1 MAKVVVRDG
10 APPAILPPAGDR
22 FALAVQRAVGAVLA
36 PVWFPAVVGA
46 MRFGLRWR
54 IENAAAL
61 RRDYAMLRR
70 SPGPLVVCAN
80 HLTLVDSAVIAW
92 ALASPAWFLTH
103 YASLPWNVP
112 ERANFA
118 SSLVSRVLVY
128 VMKCVPVVRGG
139 DRRDIGRVLTRL
151 SWLVSRGEVVLMF
164 PEGGRSRSGRVEEDS
179 AAYGVG
185 RLIASV
191 PGCRV
196 LCVYLRGRH
205 QDAPGDL
212 AVRGERFVVRSEL
225 LEPRSPHHGMR
236 GARDVSQQIV
246 AKLRRLEA
254 EHFVEQ
260 AAAGG
265 QARASE
271 AAASRAIESD
281 ALDGEF
287 DLSRRQAAN
296 RSAA

>member
-1 MAKVVVRDG
+1 MERKAGSGASPDLRDR
-10 APPAILPPAGDR
+10 L
-22 FALAVQRAVGAVLA
+22 ALGVQRAVGAALA
-36 PVWFPAVVGA
+36 PLWFPAIVGA
-46 MRFGLRWR
+46 MRFAMRWR
-54 IENAAAL
+54 IERAAVL

-70 SPGPLVVCAN
+70 SGDPLVVCAN

-92 ALASPAWFLTH
+92 ALASPAWFLAH

-112 ERANFA
+112 ERTNFA

-164 PEGGRSRSGRVEEDS
+164 PEGGRSRTGRVEQES

-185 RLIASV
+185 RLVTSV

-196 LCVYLRGRH
+196 LCVYLRGRQ
-205 QDAPGDL
+205 QDGPGDL
-212 AVRGERFVVRSEL
+212 AVRGESFVVRSEL
-225 LEPRSPHHGMR
+225 IEPRSSHHGMR
-236 GARDVSQQIV
+236 GSLDVAQQIV
-246 AKLRRLEA
+246 ARLRRLED
-254 EHFVEQ
+254 EHFAE
-260 AAAGG
+260 
-265 QARASE
+265 RAHE
-271 AAASRAIESD
+271 APD
-281 ALDGEF
+281 AT
-287 DLSRRQAAN
+287 